1 MICENC
7 GRSISVVTDAI
18 VSVNEKGEARTVCKQ
33 CAATF
38 GHCPMCQHLGPC
50 AFQEDPDPMPRF
62 ITKTWRQQTPIGT
75 QVIQRQVPNADR
87 IKRFCIDGGCKCF
100 HDSGDS
106 PICCRLGTG
115 YATCPN
121 YTETE
126 QYKFVQNFPM
136 QEANEN

>member
-7 GRSISVVTDAI
+7 GKTITQKEDTIISFKNGKDISI
-18 VSVNEKGEARTVCKQ
+18 VCRK
-33 CAATF
+33 CSTYY
-38 GHCPMCQHLGPC
+38 GTCGMCQHLGPC
-50 AFQEDPDPMPRF
+50 AFQEDPDPMPQF

-100 HDSGDS
+100 HDSDNS

-126 QYKFVQNFPM
+126 QYKFLQNPPT